1 MSDAAIR
8 LRTTKFDVTEY
19 LDSDEAIS
27 AYISEALAIGDPSF
41 IADAIGVVARA
52 RGMTQIAKLAGLS
65 RESLYKALSEHG
77 NPELSTLLKVVK
89 ALGLEL
95 NASPA
100 RAPEDDDEALTTSK
114 DKSGFRA
121 LQSGSIRVM
130 DSVSSAVVSKR
141 KLERTNAMAGDEK
154 TSKSVASKAAKLLS
168 EPKTPKSVKSVAA
181 SALTQRPDNKAK
193 AKSR

>member
-1 MSDAAIR
+1 MIR
-8 LRTTKFDVTEY
+8 LRTEKFDVTEY

-95 NASPA
+95 NAAPA
-100 RAPEDDDEALTTSK
+100 RARDVNAAATTIAK
-114 DKSGFRA
+114 NKPRIRA
-121 LQSGSIRVM
+121 LPSRDLRVM
-130 DSVSSAVVSKR
+130 DTVSSASVSNSA
-141 KLERTNAMAGDEK
+141 LERTHGTARNEK
-154 TSKSVASKAAKLLS
+154 TSKSVASKAAKLLGD
-168 EPKTPKSVKSVAA
+168 PKTPKSVKSVAA
-181 SALTQRPDNKAK
+181 SALTQRPDNKGK
-193 AKSR
+193 VKSR